1 MKEVKHLYDEFF
13 CLRDTCSYKYH
24 AVSKDQMN
32 LNDSNNFLF
41 NKGGQKIDF
50 CGLTRKLI
58 WSGKREIEKTRKLIW
73 SDEREIEKTRAGFHS
88 SEDFEM
94 TKSSGPSS

>member
-1 MKEVKHLYDEFF
+1 M
-13 CLRDTCSYKYH
+13 
-24 AVSKDQMN
+24 
-32 LNDSNNFLF
+32 
-41 NKGGQKIDF
+41 DF

-73 SDEREIEKTRAGFHS
+73 SDEREIEKTRVGFHS